1 MVTKQSSTALIRWE
15 EKEKLEKIARIR
27 TPSPMFG
34 VDKRLEDEVT
44 CHILRRY
51 GRIGEERVKRCR
63 ESIGTLLFVKAAGH

>member
-1 MVTKQSSTALIRWE
+1 
-15 EKEKLEKIARIR
+15 
-27 TPSPMFG
+27 MFG

-44 CHILRRY
+44 CHILCRY